1 MRREGGKVRSR
12 GGLRVDRRAVQ
23 RALKI
28 DEVPKAI
35 ENIAKPPQVDYVVK
49 MPRVKYVAKCG
60 KLWNWVIEAG
70 GTQM

>member
-1 MRREGGKVRSR
+1 M
-12 GGLRVDRRAVQ
+12 
-23 RALKI
+23 KI